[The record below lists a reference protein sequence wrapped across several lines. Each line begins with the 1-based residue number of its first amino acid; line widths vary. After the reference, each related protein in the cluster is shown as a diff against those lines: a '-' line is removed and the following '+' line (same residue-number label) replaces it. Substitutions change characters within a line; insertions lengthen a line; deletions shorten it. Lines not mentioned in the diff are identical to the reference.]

1 MSLFIVIP
9 AIARHDTAKVIE
21 VTGPDAIKFV
31 PWVLL
36 ERLEHVCHHLCAA
49 GAMGSNLSDVGLQR
63 VKEMST
69 HRHIS

>member
-49 GAMGSNLSDVGLQR
+49 GAMGA
-63 VKEMST
+63 
-69 HRHIS
+69 